1 MFPPSFPSPVF
12 VMKTPFA
19 LCLVTLSGLSLAAA
33 VDYKNDVLPIMK
45 EHCWKCHS
53 NEEEVKGNLALDDLD
68 EMRDYQVGPFN
79 IIRPGKP
86 AESSFLEKMLLEKD
100 HDDFMPR
107 NGEPLPKA
115 QLDIIEQWIAKG
127 AVIDAKN
134 PSDKEK
140 AFLATGAAAPAE
152 DEKLKFH
159 SWTNTEGKAI
169 EARFDR
175 VVDGAVS
182 IVMKDG
188 RRFSVPLDKL
198 SPDSR
203 ALAEKLAAAK

>member
-1 MFPPSFPSPVF
+1 
-12 VMKTPFA
+12 MKTPFA

-107 NGEPLPKA
+107 NGDPLPKA

>member
-1 MFPPSFPSPVF
+1 
-12 VMKTPFA
+12 MKTPFV

-45 EHCWKCHS
+45 EHCWQCHS

-86 AESSFLEKMLLEKD
+86 AESSFLEKMLLAKD

-107 NGEPLPKA
+107 NGDPLPKA

-134 PSDKEK
+134 PTDKEK
-140 AFLATGAAAPAE
+140 AFLATGAAMPAE

-175 VVDGAVS
+175 VVDGSVS

-188 RRFSVPLDKL
+188 RRFAVPLDKL
-198 SPDSR
+198 SPESR

>member
-1 MFPPSFPSPVF
+1 
-12 VMKTPFA
+12 MKTPFA

-198 SPDSR
+198 SPESR
-203 ALAEKLAAAK
+203 ALAEKLAVAK

>member
-1 MFPPSFPSPVF
+1 
-12 VMKTPFA
+12 MKTPFA

-198 SPDSR
+198 SPESR

>member
-1 MFPPSFPSPVF
+1 
-12 VMKTPFA
+12 MKTPFA

-159 SWTNTEGKAI
+159 SWTNTEGRAI

-198 SPDSR
+198 SPESR